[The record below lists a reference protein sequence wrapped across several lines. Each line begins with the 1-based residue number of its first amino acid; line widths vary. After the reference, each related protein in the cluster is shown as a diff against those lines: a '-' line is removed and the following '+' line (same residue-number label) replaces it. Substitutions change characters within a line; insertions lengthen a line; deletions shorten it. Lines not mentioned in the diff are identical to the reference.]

1 MLTRSVMGLAVLF
14 WTAAVTQAD
23 PGSPKNDGINIT
35 EIMAQIPG
43 GAAIKPGGDE
53 SGLPKFEDVTKGM
66 TADKGLFTLWSYP
79 ADAKDKDSEKLLC
92 EIPASFLGEKFML
105 STSFSG
111 GGFFTGFPLDERV
124 VQFEL
129 LDRQLLL
136 VEP

>member
-1 MLTRSVMGLAVLF
+1 
-14 WTAAVTQAD
+14 
-23 PGSPKNDGINIT
+23 
-35 EIMAQIPG
+35 
-43 GAAIKPGGDE
+43 
-53 SGLPKFEDVTKGM
+53 KGM

-79 ADAKDKDSEKLLC
+79 PDAKDKDTEKLLC

-136 VEP
+136 VEPETQYVVDNNQAVSDVVRRTYPERIRATVPVLCKSPSGNPVIDLG